1 MRLSYLEVY
10 AVTRSLTLSADA
22 AAIPVVC
29 VVVGGGIATI
39 RAVVHAIDQGTPAII
54 VEVFEVI

>member
-1 MRLSYLEVY
+1 MSYLDVY
-10 AVTRSLTLSADA
+10 AVTNSLTLSA
-22 AAIPVVC
+22 VVY